1 MTEVER
7 VIDLFQTSSFKEEF
21 EDYKSS
27 NDKNISQ
34 LINFLDS
41 IETNKKYYR
50 IGVQKNKKYRKV
62 QNEDTQD
69 IKNINGLVNKLTETN
84 FETIKDSIVKLINK
98 EHLIPYIIETI
109 IEKSILHHRY
119 VHLYVSILKEIN
131 NRNNRTKIVFI
142 KARCDKHYD
151 DFFNKFN
158 IEGGTYDDLCK
169 RNKNIDNIIGLSIL
183 ITHLEKEGI
192 IENYVEKV
200 LDPFMEKIDDVGDEE
215 LFKMLTSFYNISQI
229 YYDEIPSKYKGK
241 LDKLKEGN
249 TAKIK
254 FKIMD
259 ILGE

>member
-1 MTEVER
+1 MTLFET
-7 VIDLFQTSSFKEEF
+7 VIDLFQTSSFQGNFEE
-21 EDYKSS
+21 YKS
-27 NDKNISQ
+27 KNTKGIQQ
-34 LINFLDS
+34 LTNFLDS

-62 QNEDTQD
+62 QNEDTED
-69 IKNINGLVNKLTETN
+69 IKNINSLVNKLTETN
-84 FETIKDSIVKLINK
+84 FEIIKGSIVKLIYK

-131 NRNNRTKIVFI
+131 NKKKVTLIIN
-142 KARCDKHYD
+142 RCDKHYD
-151 DFFNKFN
+151 NFFNKFN
-158 IEGGTYDDLCK
+158 INGTSYENLCK

-183 ITHLEKEGI
+183 ITHLEKEEI
-192 IENYVEKV
+192 ISNYVEKV
-200 LDPFMEKIDDVGDEE
+200 LDPFMEKIDKVGEE
-215 LFKMLTSFYNISQI
+215 EIFKMLTSFYNISQL
-229 YYDEIPSKYKGK
+229 YYEEIPSKYKGK
-241 LDKLKEGN
+241 LLQLKEKK

>member
-1 MTEVER
+1 MGSFEK
-7 VIDLFQTSSFKEEF
+7 VIDLFQTSSFKESF
-21 EDYKSS
+21 EEYKS
-27 NDKNISQ
+27 KNNKDISQ

-62 QNEDTQD
+62 QNEDTED
-69 IKNINGLVNKLTETN
+69 IKNINSLVNKLTETN
-84 FETIKDSIVKLINK
+84 FEAIKSSIVKLINK
-98 EHLIPYIIETI
+98 EHLLPYIIENI

-131 NRNNRTKIVFI
+131 NKNKIRFI
-142 KARCDKHYD
+142 TTRCNKHYD

-158 IEGGTYDDLCK
+158 IDGDTYDDLCK
-169 RNKNIDNIIGLSIL
+169 RNKNIDNIIGFSIL

-192 IENYVEKV
+192 IANYVEKV
-200 LDPFMEKIDDVGDEE
+200 LDPFMKKIDSVGDEE
-215 LFKMLTSFYNISQI
+215 LFKMLTSFFNISQL
-229 YYDEIPSKYKGK
+229 YYEEIPPKYKDT
-241 LDKLKEGN
+241 LLKLKGEKN
-249 TAKIK
+249 AKIK

>member
-1 MTEVER
+1 MASFEK
-7 VIDLFQTSSFKEEF
+7 VIDLFESSSFKENF
-21 EDYKSS
+21 EGYKS
-27 NDKNISQ
+27 KNEKEIHK
-34 LINFLDS
+34 LTDFLDS

-62 QNEDTQD
+62 QNEDTED

-84 FETIKDSIVKLINK
+84 FENIKSSIVKLINK

-131 NRNNRTKIVFI
+131 NKNKIQFI
-142 KARCDKHYD
+142 VKRCDKHYD

-158 IEGGTYDDLCK
+158 VEGDSYEDFCK
-169 RNKNIDNIIGLSIL
+169 RNKNIDNIIGFSML

-192 IENYVEKV
+192 ISNYVEKV
-200 LDPFMEKIDDVGDEE
+200 LDPFMEKIDTVGEEE
-215 LFKMLTSFYNISQI
+215 LFKMLTSFYNISQL
-229 YYDEIPSKYKGK
+229 YYEEIPSKYKGK
-241 LDKLKEGN
+241 LLQLKDKN